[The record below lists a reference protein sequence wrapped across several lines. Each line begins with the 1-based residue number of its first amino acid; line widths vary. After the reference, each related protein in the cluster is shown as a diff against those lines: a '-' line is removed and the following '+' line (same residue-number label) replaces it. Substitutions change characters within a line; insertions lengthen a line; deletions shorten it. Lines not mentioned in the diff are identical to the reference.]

1 MSRFLNFWVLDLAFL
16 GTLPRKKVKSFKCI
30 FFIKMHILLEC
41 VCFSAQANEKNA
53 FFASHFFYKCIVYS
67 ECVRISDIVI
77 INLILYFRNWGG
89 WFNLHM
95 ETYRT
100 WQVVLGPPPPTVFVC
115 HKSINFGLSGLSAF
129 MSDILYAV
137 ACRGFLP
144 GGGKIWNCARNARYC
159 FPLPPWGGGTS
170 TAKQKLLRKFKLF
183 SLCKW

>member
-1 MSRFLNFWVLDLAFL
+1 
-16 GTLPRKKVKSFKCI
+16 
-30 FFIKMHILLEC
+30 MHILLEC

-53 FFASHFFYKCIVYS
+53 FFASHFFYKCIVYFQNILYICKKS
-67 ECVRISDIVI
+67 VRTQSVRISDIVI

-100 WQVVLGPPPPTVFVC
+100 WQVVLGPPPHRFCVSQKHQFWSFWAFCIHVGYIVC
-115 HKSINFGLSGLSAF
+115 SCVLRIFAK
-129 MSDILYAV
+129 
-137 ACRGFLP
+137 
-144 GGGKIWNCARNARYC
+144 GGKIWNCARSARYF

-183 SLCKW
+183 SVCKW